1 MCFFKTG
8 AGALLTFTGSWR
20 GSNIIG
26 ASTFGDVVIAPGV
39 TTTLASVVHA
49 NSITV
54 NGTLDLL
61 GSSGFG
67 VVVTGNTGLNAGGD
81 VSFNGNGS
89 LQTGS
94 PPAPRGT
101 RTRCPGRTATGHR
114 NPGPIQ
120 GGPGGVVGRLA
131 RSPGSP

>member
-26 ASTFGDVVIAPGV
+26 ASNFGDVVIAPGV

-67 VVVTGNTGLNAGGD
+67 VVVTGNTDLNAGAD
-81 VSFNGNGS
+81 VSFNGGGS
-89 LQTGS
+89 LQPGS
-94 PPAPRGT
+94 LRRFRGT
-101 RTRCPGRTATGHR
+101 LHR
-114 NPGPIQ
+114 
-120 GGPGGVVGRLA
+120 
-131 RSPGSP
+131 